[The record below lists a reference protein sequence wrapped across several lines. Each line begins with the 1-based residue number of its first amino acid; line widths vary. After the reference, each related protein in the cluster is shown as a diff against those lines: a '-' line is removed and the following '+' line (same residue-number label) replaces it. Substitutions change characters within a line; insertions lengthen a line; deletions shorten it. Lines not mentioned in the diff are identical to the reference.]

1 MTLKEFQIA
10 TRSVSF
16 RGGSLDVR
24 GLALNDISHLIRDYL
39 AELNTLFTLYEKEE
53 TRETA
58 AAQSVQF
65 AVTIIRE
72 TPNLVAQLIVLAT
85 DSTQDELHIAQRL
98 PIPVQTEL
106 LRTVIELTFEE
117 AGGAKKFLD
126 SLVELVTNLRPTA
139 KAEAA

>member
-1 MTLKEFQIA
+1 MTLKDFQIA

-24 GLALNDISHLIRDYL
+24 GLALNDISHLIREYL
-39 AELNTLFTLYEKEE
+39 TEINTLFGMYENEA
-53 TRETA
+53 TRDTA

-65 AVTIIRE
+65 AVTIIKE

-85 DSTQDELHIAQRL
+85 DSTQDELHLAERL

-106 LRTVIELTFEE
+106 IRQIIELTFEE

-126 SLVELVTNLRPTA
+126 SLVTLVTSLRPATA
-139 KAEAA
+139 TGG